1 MTMDETRTR
10 RPLRAGPVRRV
21 RTRFVL
27 LAVLGLVAAGIGA
40 GLALAKT
47 SREPI
52 GTGVVVVRTALGYEN
67 GNAQGTGIVL
77 TSSGEVLTNNHV
89 IRGAT
94 TIKIVVPGTGRSYT
108 AKVVG
113 YNVSADV
120 AVLQAT
126 GASNLKS
133 VSLGNSSTVRV
144 GQAVTATG
152 NAGGRGTLTSSS
164 GRVTALARS
173 ITVSDESGGSQRLT
187 GLIEANSALE
197 PGDSGGPLLNSAGKV
212 IGMNTAASAGD
223 VFRSTA
229 SGGGYAIPINR
240 AVAIARQIET
250 GKASATVH
258 VGPTAFLGIS
268 VSSNDSTGS
277 GVVIEAV
284 VPGGAASAAG
294 LEPGDV
300 ITSIDGRAVSSSAA
314 VRSVILLEK
323 PRARVP
329 VTYFDTTG
337 ASGSTTVTLTSGPP
351 Q

>member
-1 MTMDETRTR
+1 
-10 RPLRAGPVRRV
+10 
-21 RTRFVL
+21 
-27 LAVLGLVAAGIGA
+27 
-40 GLALAKT
+40 
-47 SREPI
+47 
-52 GTGVVVVRTALGYEN
+52 VVVVRTSLGYED
-67 GNAQGTGIVL
+67 GSAQGTGMVL
-77 TSSGEVLTNNHV
+77 NSSGEVLTNNHV

-94 TIKIVVPGTGRSYT
+94 AIKIVVPGTGRSYT

-120 AVLQAT
+120 AIIQAT

-133 VSLGNSSTVRV
+133 VSLGNSLAVRV

-152 NAGGRGTLTSSS
+152 NAWGRGTLTSSS
-164 GRVTALARS
+164 GHVTALARS

-212 IGMNTAASAGD
+212 IGMNTAAFVGD

-229 SGGGYAIPINR
+229 SGGGYAIPINK
-240 AVAIARQIET
+240 AVAIAKQIEAGNT
-250 GKASATVH
+250 SATVH

-268 VSSNDSTGS
+268 VASNASTGS
-277 GVVIEAV
+277 GVVIDAV
-284 VPGGAASAAG
+284 VPGSAASGAG
-294 LEPGDV
+294 LETGDV
-300 ITSIDGRAVSSSAA
+300 ITSIDGHPVSSSAA
-314 VRSVILLEK
+314 VRSVVLLQK
-323 PRARVP
+323 PGARVP
-329 VTYFDTTG
+329 VTYLDTTG